1 MIKDNIRR
9 TALLAVLGSMTLMP
23 LLVLPV
29 MVGSFVDYLGLTESE
44 AGYLASAGF
53 LGSAVSAIYVSLR
66 IHHLDLR
73 RLASLGLVLMIF
85 ADGASSAAVQMPF
98 WALVALRF
106 ISGVGGA
113 AAYASV
119 MSAYANWREPDR
131 AYGLFMSFQFFFSAV
146 GLYGLPW
153 MLPDSGISG
162 MFILFAVLDVAALA
176 LVSQLPEAHERR
188 GAGSGAPLEWHVI
201 VAGTSVLCL
210 FGIGLFEAAN
220 MANFTY
226 SERIGLSFGLSS
238 QEIGL
243 VLGAV
248 TVLGIPAAFGVF
260 LLGSRFGRF
269 GPIMVTALVQSTAL
283 FLLLTGTGHATY
295 ITAMCLLAIG
305 WAFALPYFQ
314 AIEAEIDPG
323 GSVVVAGGFATAF
336 GGFAGPAV
344 AASLVSPGSYSNMI
358 FAAMGAYFL
367 VVILMRL
374 VTRRMTRVSIKRA
387 AS

>member
-1 MIKDNIRR
+1 MIKDSLQR
-9 TALLAVLGSMTLMP
+9 TILLAVLGSITLMP

-29 MVGSFVDYLGLTESE
+29 MVGSFVDYLGLNESE

-53 LGSAVSAIYVSLR
+53 LGSAVAAIFVSLR
-66 IHHLDLR
+66 VHHLDLR
-73 RLASLGLVLMIF
+73 RLAYMGLVLMIV
-85 ADGASSAAVQMPF
+85 ADSASGAAVHIPF
-98 WALVALRF
+98 WVLVGLRF
-106 ISGVGGA
+106 VSGVGGA

-119 MSAYANWREPDR
+119 MSAYAGWREPDR
-131 AYGLFMSFQFFFSAV
+131 AYGLFMSFQFFFSAA

-153 MLPDSGISG
+153 LLPGSGISS
-162 MFILFAVLDVAALA
+162 LFALFALLDVMALL
-176 LVSQLPEAHERR
+176 LVSRLPAMHERS
-188 GAGSGAPLEWHVI
+188 GAGTGAPLEWRVI
-201 VAGTSVLCL
+201 VAATSVMCL

-238 QEIGL
+238 REIGV
-243 VLGAV
+243 VLGAS

-260 LLGSRFGRF
+260 LLGSRCGRF
-269 GPIMVTALVQSTAL
+269 VPIMAAALSQVTALS
-283 FLLLTGTGHATY
+283 LLLTGSNHVIY
-295 ITAMCLLAIG
+295 VMAMCLLAMG

-336 GGFAGPAV
+336 GGFAGPAL
-344 AASLVSPGSYSNMI
+344 AASLVSPGSYRTMI

-374 VTRRMTRVSIKRA
+374 VTTRMTGFQ
-387 AS
+387 

>member
-1 MIKDNIRR
+1 MIKDNVKR
-9 TALLAVLGSMTLMP
+9 TALLAVLGSFTLTP

-29 MVGSFVDYLGLTESE
+29 MLGSFVDFLGLSESE

-53 LGSAVSAIYVSLR
+53 LGAAVSAIYASLR

-73 RLASLGLVLMIF
+73 RLAYTGLALMILT
-85 ADGASSAAVQMPF
+85 DGVSIAAVHLPF
-98 WALVALRF
+98 WVLVALRF

-119 MSAYANWREPDR
+119 MSAFAGWREPDR

-153 MLPDSGISG
+153 LLPGSGISG
-162 MFILFAVLDVAALA
+162 LFALFALLDVAVLL
-176 LVSQLPEAHERR
+176 LVSRLPAMHERR
-188 GAGSGAPLEWHVI
+188 GADSAAPLEWRVI
-201 VAGTSVLCL
+201 VAGTSVMCL

-220 MANFTY
+220 MANFAY
-226 SERIGLSFGLSS
+226 SERIGLSFGLPS

-269 GPIMVTALVQSTAL
+269 LP
-283 FLLLTGTGHATY
+283 LLSA
-295 ITAMCLLAIG
+295 C
-305 WAFALPYFQ
+305 WC
-314 AIEAEIDPG
+314 
-323 GSVVVAGGFATAF
+323 S
-336 GGFAGPAV
+336 
-344 AASLVSPGSYSNMI
+344 ASHWCSC
-358 FAAMGAYFL
+358 
-367 VVILMRL
+367 
-374 VTRRMTRVSIKRA
+374 
-387 AS
+387 